1 MQRSGGDGDPCPGDE
16 KTAVHHDDPAC
27 HIHPLRRPARRDAR
41 GHSRDGGLGHALPH
55 PRIPFVLFGVLVV
68 NVLYLAGVIGALADL
83 FEPLF
88 VTWFGV
94 PKETVGPL
102 IAAFLRKDLAVAQ
115 LSAIAMTPYQM
126 ITAVVLVS
134 IYFPCVATFVVMLR
148 EGWKELAA
156 AVAVLVAAVFI
167 YGGLIHAA
175 GILMGV
181 A

>member
-1 MQRSGGDGDPCPGDE
+1 
-16 KTAVHHDDPAC
+16 
-27 HIHPLRRPARRDAR
+27 
-41 GHSRDGGLGHALPH
+41 
-55 PRIPFVLFGVLVV
+55 
-68 NVLYLAGVIGALADL
+68 
-83 FEPLF
+83 
-88 VTWFGV
+88 
-94 PKETVGPL
+94 VGPL

-167 YGGLIHAA
+167 YGGLIHAV